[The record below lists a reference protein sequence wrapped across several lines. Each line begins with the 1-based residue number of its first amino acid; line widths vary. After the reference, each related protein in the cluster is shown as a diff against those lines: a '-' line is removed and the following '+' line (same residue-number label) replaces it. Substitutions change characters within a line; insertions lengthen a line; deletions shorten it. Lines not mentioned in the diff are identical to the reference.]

1 MSYYKYM
8 RTYDNKKDINGL
20 SVCVN
25 LKYPGQLF
33 MRSAYMY
40 GSMNE
45 LRRKLANTNRVYVC
59 TVCEYII
66 HV

>member
-1 MSYYKYM
+1 M
-8 RTYDNKKDINGL
+8 DNKKDINGL

-25 LKYPGQLF
+25 LKKDLIYPGQLF

-45 LRRKLANTNRVYVC
+45 LGRKEANTNRVYVC
-59 TVCEYII
+59 TVCE
-66 HV
+66 